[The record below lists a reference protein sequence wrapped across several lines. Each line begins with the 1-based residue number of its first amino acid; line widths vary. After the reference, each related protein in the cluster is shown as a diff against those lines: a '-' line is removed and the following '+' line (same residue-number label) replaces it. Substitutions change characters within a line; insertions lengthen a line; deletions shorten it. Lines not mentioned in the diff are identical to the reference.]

1 MKNNLPLTRVTAGT
15 RESIELQS
23 HKWKDNSVNHCPNS
37 LPNSPRK
44 CNPDLLVRGTFFM
57 VTGGQMTVTALGS
70 RAAVSTL
77 QLEPA
82 APAGLCQPWVRAANA
97 GHGAGADLHS
107 ASRDS
112 GAWNIFSCWGICTGE
127 HKPTHTLPQLPQSKA
142 TLEWSFYPNYL
153 TKCIQFILLK

>member
-1 MKNNLPLTRVTAGT
+1 MKNSPPLTRVTAGT
-15 RESIELQS
+15 RESAELQS
-23 HKWKDNSVNHCPNS
+23 HKWKDNSGNHCPNS

-44 CNPDLLVRGTFFM
+44 CNPDLLSEAHCLWRQGD
-57 VTGGQMTVTALGS
+57 GASDGPGQQSCCEL
-70 RAAVSTL
+70 
-77 QLEPA
+77 PA
-82 APAGLCQPWVRAANA
+82 ALTPPSCQRWPWTGAA
-97 GHGAGADLHS
+97 LHS

-112 GAWNIFSCWGICTGE
+112 GPWNIFSCWGICTGE